1 VTLFF
6 AGLALL
12 VAASS
17 SSALLRRWP
26 PADRVYLTLL
36 GAGCVLSI
44 VPAVQVLV
52 TGVSRELRW
61 NSSVPGGDWVVG
73 IDPLSAM
80 FLVTILAVG
89 LANASFGVAYLAPE
103 RGRRRTWFSHS
114 TFAFVLAVMA
124 LVVTAQSA
132 VLFLCVWELM
142 AIGSYVL
149 IVMEHE
155 HASVRRAGLLYLVVT
170 HAGTLALFAM
180 FAVWG
185 RDSNDWTFA
194 ALAAS
199 RAQLAS
205 GRAAAVFLLALF
217 AFGGKA
223 GVVPLHFWL
232 PPAHAAAPSHVSAL
246 MSGVVIKTGIYG
258 LLRVIVL
265 AGDPPRWWG
274 WAVLGLGVLSAVLG
288 VLWALVQHDV
298 KRLLAY
304 HSVENIGIILMGVG
318 VGALAT
324 SYGHPVVAVLGYAA
338 AALHTLNHALFKSV
352 LFLAAGAVY
361 RATGTRNMEELGAL
375 ARRMPLTW
383 LAFFFGS
390 AAIIGVPPLNGFVSE
405 WLVYQGLFRAGESTE
420 ALRLAVL
427 AAPALALVGGLA
439 LACFSKVAGVVFL
452 GNARSARAAAARET
466 GAAMLAPIASLVL
479 ACLVIGVLPALVLPP
494 VLSVGQFIAGAS
506 MQAADPA
513 FAEVLAGSQ
522 RISVVAAGIVLV
534 GALFWGVRLW
544 ACRGRSLRVE
554 QTWTCGYGPQTA
566 RMQYTASSFAAPL
579 VAVFGPLAGV
589 QEQRGATVF
598 RTVPADLVLDRFV
611 LPLWARVQR
620 LALRLRPMQQ
630 GRLHVYLLYVV
641 ATLLLLLAYLV
652 ASPAPVW
659 TGS

>member
-1 VTLFF
+1 VTLFL

-17 SSALLRRWP
+17 GSVLLRRWP
-26 PADRVYLTLL
+26 PVDRVCMTLL
-36 GAGCVLSI
+36 SAGCALSI
-44 VPAVQVLV
+44 VPAAQVLV
-52 TGVSRELRW
+52 TGVPRELHW
-61 NSSVPGGDWVVG
+61 ESGVPGGDWVIG

-80 FLVTILAVG
+80 FLVTVLGVG
-89 LANASFGVAYLAPE
+89 LANAAFGFAYLSPE
-103 RGRRRTWFSHS
+103 RARRRTWFSHA
-114 TFAFVLAVMA
+114 TFAFVLAVLA

-142 AIGSYVL
+142 SIGSYIL
-149 IVMEHE
+149 IVTEHE
-155 HASVRRAGLLYLVVT
+155 HASVRRAGLLFLVVT

-180 FAVWG
+180 FAIWG
-185 RDSNDWTFA
+185 RGSGDWTFA

-199 RAQLAS
+199 RTQLVS
-205 GRAAAVFLLALF
+205 GRAVAVFLLALF

-274 WAVLGLGVLSAVLG
+274 WVVLGLGVLSAVLG

-304 HSVENIGIILMGVG
+304 HSVENIGIILMGMG
-318 VGALAT
+318 IGALAT
-324 SYGHPVVAVLGYAA
+324 SYGHPVVAAIGYAA

-383 LAFFFGS
+383 MGFFLGS

-405 WLVYQGLFRAGESTE
+405 WLVYQGLFRSGESPD

-452 GNARSARAAAARET
+452 GNARSARAEAAREP
-466 GAAMLAPIASLVL
+466 GAPMLAPIAGLAL
-479 ACLVIGVLPALVLPP
+479 ACVVIGALPAFVVRP
-494 VLSVGQFIAGAS
+494 VLGVGQFIAGAS
-506 MQAADPA
+506 MQSADPA
-513 FAEVLAGSQ
+513 FVEVLAGAQ
-522 RISVVAAGIVLV
+522 RISFVAAGIVLI
-534 GALFWGVRLW
+534 GALFWAMRFW
-544 ACRGRSLRVE
+544 ASRGRSLRIE
-554 QTWTCGYGPQTA
+554 QTWTCGYAPQTA

-579 VAVFGPLAGV
+579 VAVFGRLAGV
-589 QEQRGATVF
+589 EEQRGATVF
-598 RTVPADLVLDRFV
+598 RTAPADLVLDRLV
-611 LPLWARVQR
+611 LPVWARVQR

-652 ASPAPVW
+652 VSPAPLG
-659 TGS
+659 TG